1 MDTYLI
7 IHGQSFIE
15 NELDQLVEVPTHSI
29 NKRLGYGLVGFS
41 DQIWIQ
47 RFIFLD
53 VTVFFTFNYDICL
66 IILDIA
72 GWQCSHI

>member
-7 IHGQSFIE
+7 IHRQSFIE
-15 NELDQLVEVPTHSI
+15 NELDQLVEVRTHSI

-72 GWQCSHI
+72 GWQSSHI

>member
-7 IHGQSFIE
+7 IHRQSFIE
-15 NELDQLVEVPTHSI
+15 NELDQLVEEPTHSI

-72 GWQCSHI
+72 GWQSSHI